1 MAKTKTKTAKRGKTA
16 TRKTAARAVATRKD
30 ERVPAFAYE
39 QRVPVIAGEL
49 RHLKRSA
56 TVAELFE
63 TLESA
68 QFRTPRRIAA
78 TFRSDQRSGEPVFA
92 HGEAAGTWTLAKR
105 SRNGAGKPRGKVS
118 RKSTRASK

>member
-1 MAKTKTKTAKRGKTA
+1 MAKTKTETKTAKRGKT
-16 TRKTAARAVATRKD
+16 KTARAVATRKD
-30 ERVPAFAYE
+30 ERVPAFAYDE
-39 QRVPVIAGEL
+39 RVPVIAGEL

-78 TFRSDQRSGEPVFA
+78 TFRSDQHSDEPVFA

-118 RKSTRASK
+118 RKGTRASS